1 MKAGEVTQ
9 AEEIYKQVLSKFPKN
24 KQAIQGYQSLTTP
37 PQVAV
42 DKLIG
47 LFNSGRLKET
57 VIFGQALAAQFPNAP
72 ILYEI
77 LGATNLTLGNTSET
91 IKHYRKL
98 LHLKPRHTDANNNLG
113 MIYYDRGH
121 FAQAAEIYQKV
132 VEIEPKFADAHYN
145 LGNAMTQ
152 MGDLRK
158 AIESYEAAFAI
169 NPKDIEVLIS
179 YGNALKDYGNF
190 KEAIEFYTK
199 ALQINPNLP
208 DIKNNMDH
216 ALEQNSEI
224 DKLALDY
231 SKMTKK
237 ELKSPEVICFLGHIF
252 ATRNYNDTA
261 IDKYK
266 QALKIKP
273 DYVKAHNDIGL
284 CFIKKGNNETAMVS
298 FKQALKVKPD
308 YAEALINIGYLLRAS
323 GEFDTAIENYEKAIE
338 GEPDFAEAYGNM
350 GIAHRD
356 NGNLI
361 KAIESFNQAIKI
373 KPELFD
379 VHNNLGAALKD
390 AGDLDAAMESYQK
403 ALKIN
408 PDYAE
413 AHWNQ
418 SLVYLIKAD
427 FQNGWWAYEWR
438 WKATDEIG
446 KYLSTSKPIWR
457 SRKGQRVLLW
467 AEQGVGDEVMFASII
482 PDLHAVCSKLI
493 VQIDER
499 LIPLFRRSF
508 PSDIDYRTRD
518 EVVSENDYD
527 THIPMGSLPQQF
539 RQTIESFKSTSLGWL
554 SACDVKA
561 NGLREKLLT
570 DKSEI
575 LIGISWHSTK
585 PRLGAE
591 AKVISLT
598 QLAKKLH
605 APKIKLV
612 NLQYGDVSD
621 ELGVLSEEHGI
632 EIIQLPEIDNKNDID
647 GLAALIMACD
657 KVVSISNLTIH
668 LAGALGK
675 EAHVLLASSN
685 DWRWGQNRNSSYWYD
700 SVRLHRQTKINDWDA
715 VLKLL

>member
-1 MKAGEVTQ
+1 ME
-9 AEEIYKQVLSKFPKN
+9 
-24 KQAIQGYQSLTTP
+24 
-37 PQVAV
+37 
-42 DKLIG
+42 
-47 LFNSGRLKET
+47 
-57 VIFGQALAAQFPNAP
+57 
-72 ILYEI
+72 
-77 LGATNLTLGNTSET
+77 
-91 IKHYRKL
+91 
-98 LHLKPRHTDANNNLG
+98 
-113 MIYYDRGH
+113 
-121 FAQAAEIYQKV
+121 
-132 VEIEPKFADAHYN
+132 
-145 LGNAMTQ
+145 
-152 MGDLRK
+152 
-158 AIESYEAAFAI
+158 
-169 NPKDIEVLIS
+169 
-179 YGNALKDYGNF
+179 
-190 KEAIEFYTK
+190 
-199 ALQINPNLP
+199 
-208 DIKNNMDH
+208 
-216 ALEQNSEI
+216 
-224 DKLALDY
+224 
-231 SKMTKK
+231 
-237 ELKSPEVICFLGHIF
+237 
-252 ATRNYNDTA
+252 
-261 IDKYK
+261 
-266 QALKIKP
+266 
-273 DYVKAHNDIGL
+273 
-284 CFIKKGNNETAMVS
+284 
-298 FKQALKVKPD
+298 PD
-308 YAEALINIGYLLRAS
+308 YAEAYNSLGIAFKNNNDLHNAIQNYKKAISIKLDYAEAFNNTANALRAK
-323 GEFDTAIENYEKAIE
+323 GDLKAAIINYKKALRIKPEFTDIYNNLGSTLADIGDLDGAIDSAQQALMIK
-338 GEPDFAEAYGNM
+338 PDSFEAYTNM
-350 GIAHRD
+350 GIAWLLKGTVD
-356 NGNLI
+356 V
-361 KAIESFNQAIKI
+361 AIDCHKE
-373 KPELFD
+373 
-379 VHNNLGAALKD
+379 ALR
-390 AGDLDAAMESYQK
+390 
-403 ALKIN
+403 IN
-408 PDYAE
+408 PDYAM

-418 SLVYLIKAD
+418 SLAYLTKAD
-427 FQNGWWAYEWR
+427 FQNGWLAYEWR
-438 WKATDEIG
+438 WRATDEIG
-446 KYLSTSKPIWR
+446 KYLSTNKPIWR
-457 SRKGQRVLLW
+457 SSKGQRVLLW

-508 PSDIDYRTRD
+508 PSDIDYRPRD
-518 EVVSENDYD
+518 GFVSENDYD